1 MKVCHERLT
10 REGASRSVGVFE
22 ESDLSIFD
30 GVEFQ
35 MVDAWF
41 KRIRQRNLQ
50 TTALIVCGQ
59 MSKPKKDAQSCP

>member
-1 MKVCHERLT
+1 M
-10 REGASRSVGVFE
+10 GVFE

-50 TTALIVCGQ
+50 TTALIVCEQ